1 MLSATV
7 EPGHSMSAFN
17 AIKHGALDVMEKPQG
32 VITEAFEEIA
42 ERLIEKVKF
51 LARVRV
57 MHHFRKRTRAHPPE
71 EQPIPAGPRTIL
83 AVGAST
89 GGPKAVMR
97 LMKDL
102 PPDCGAR
109 VLIVQHI
116 ARGFAKGFAEWLDRE
131 SSFTVR
137 LAREG
142 DRLEK
147 GLALVAP
154 NNVHMEIHRDR
165 IRLTE
170 SPPVNC
176 CRPSVDVL
184 FNSLA
189 WSNLAPESVA
199 VLLTGM
205 GRDGAQGMVA
215 LRKMGGFNIAQDETT
230 SAVFGMPRSAID
242 LGAVH
247 QTLPL
252 VDIEPAV
259 RRLFAGASRNL

>member
-1 MLSATV
+1 M
-7 EPGHSMSAFN
+7 
-17 AIKHGALDVMEKPQG
+17 
-32 VITEAFEEIA
+32 TEAFGEIA
-42 ERLIEKVKF
+42 ARLIEKVKS

-57 MHHFRKRTRAHPPE
+57 MHHFRKRIRPFRSE
-71 EQPIPAGPRTIL
+71 EQPVPAGGHSIL

-147 GLALVAP
+147 GIALVAP
-154 NNVHMEIHRDR
+154 NEAHLEVHKERV
-165 IRLTE
+165 RLSDT
-170 SPPVNC
+170 PPVNC

-189 WSNLAPESVA
+189 RSDLAPETVA

-205 GRDGAQGMVA
+205 GRDGALGMAA
-215 LRKMGGFNIAQDETT
+215 LRQRGSFNIAQDETS
-230 SAVFGMPRSAID
+230 SAVFGMPRAAID

-252 VDIEPAV
+252 ADIGPAV
-259 RRLFAGASRNL
+259 RRLFADEGRNL